1 MKLHTTAIFIGN
13 LNILAQTSEKM
24 SYQVL
29 LRDAS
34 SVLLTKQEVGIHISI
49 LQVTITGTAAYIE
62 TQTSFMNIN
71 GLLS

>member
-1 MKLHTTAIFIGN
+1 M
-13 LNILAQTSEKM
+13 
-24 SYQVL
+24 L

-71 GLLS
+71 GLLSWAIGIGTSSDDSRAVD